1 MDEDFK
7 YPSNS
12 LYYSAP
18 SKMIAT
24 HVKGKGS
31 MRELDKIWASIGS
44 VKQREVIRAV
54 LLDESAGHKSRLQPH
69 DTGHLHTAISVLEHR
84 LEELDPYSG

>member
-31 MRELDKIWASIGS
+31 MHELDKIWARIGS
-44 VKQREVIRAV
+44 VSKADVIRAV
-54 LLDESAGHKSRLQPH
+54 LLDEIAVYQSRLQPH
-69 DTGHLHTAISVLEHR
+69 DTGHLHTAIGVLESR